1 MSDFVTIAIPDG
13 RSVRF
18 PKTMTRAEM
27 ATAIQSLSPPTDTRA
42 DASANQNVIETLGP
56 MVNSG
61 EARPAEIEAYNQA
74 LSGSEA
80 AQATLQEYNSGG
92 RGMMSGATL
101 GLNDTVGGVASFL
114 SGDGYIAGRDAVRE
128 RDSEA
133 YKANPEAFDRGQ
145 LAGSVGMTGATMA
158 VGGPLLKGAS
168 WATRSLMG
176 AGTGAG
182 MTANQIAQDDQF
194 KPEEPLGPVRAIASN
209 PLPVALGGVLGGAA
223 EPVALGVG
231 AAVRGVGNLLERGV
245 VGMGPQSTRLMTNAL
260 DRADRTGGNPRQELG
275 RLTDDAML
283 ADTSDFRPLAQGL
296 AVQGGDGG
304 AVLGR
309 SLRDRADT
317 NSERI
322 RADITQYL
330 GDPDA
335 AFNATRAN
343 ATERTS
349 RLGPEYEAALASRE
363 PLDVTETLTN
373 MRAAADQAGIDTG
386 SELRRQLAFLE
397 SRSPQGVIEPRQLH
411 GMRSDLSRLVGDPQS
426 PHFKNVALSATLR
439 DIDRVLDGGVPG
451 YADART
457 GYASNMAMERA
468 LEDGQSM
475 MQGGRVSA
483 MSPPQLA
490 ENFGKLSPAQQDA
503 FRSGV
508 RADVEALM
516 GTSRNDSASA
526 WAEFS
531 KEWNDQKLRI
541 VLGDADAEPIIRRLQ
556 SEAVFSQ
563 TAGAVL
569 SGSQTEMRR
578 QSAANL
584 GPLRDA
590 DTGQTIAPES
600 RLKDAVFNRPVNAA
614 IDSAIYGPRASRANA
629 EVGQMLSAQ
638 GPELDALLDALEL
651 RIAARGR
658 RPNVSPQAEGLTRA
672 AVMGAATG
680 SASTENVL
688 SNRNTPPAGRNALT
702 R

>member
-1 MSDFVTIAIPDG
+1 MTDAQKRALALARAQLALDESA
-13 RSVRF
+13 
-18 PKTMTRAEM
+18 TMTRAE
-27 ATAIQSLSPPTDTRA
+27 AA
-42 DASANQNVIETLGP
+42 ANQNVIDTLGQ
-56 MVNSG
+56 MVNDG
-61 EARPAEIEAYNQA
+61 TARPAEVEAYNQA
-74 LSGSEA
+74 LAGSDA
-80 AQATLQEYNSGG
+80 AQATLQEYSSRG

-101 GLNDTVGGVASFL
+101 GLNDMVGGAASAL
-114 SGDGYIAGRDAVRE
+114 AGEGYTAGRDEVRA
-128 RDSEA
+128 RDSAA
-133 YKANPEAFDRGQ
+133 YKANPAAFDTGQ
-145 LAGSVGMTGATMA
+145 LAGSVGVTGATMA
-158 VGGPLLKGAS
+158 VGGPLLKGAN
-168 WATRSLMG
+168 WAVRSLMG
-176 AGTGAG
+176 AGAGAG

-194 KPEEPLGPVRAIASN
+194 KPEEPLGAARAIASN
-209 PLPVALGGVLGGAA
+209 PLPIAFGAALGGAA
-223 EPVALGVG
+223 EPVALGAG
-231 AAVRGVGNLLERGV
+231 AAVRGIGNVFESGVRGA
-245 VGMGPQSTRLMTNAL
+245 GAQSSRVMTNAL
-260 DRADRTGGNPRQELG
+260 ERSARTGGNPRQELG

-283 ADTSDFRPLAQGL
+283 ADTQDFRPLAQGL

-309 SLRDRADT
+309 SLRSRADT

-322 RADITQYL
+322 REDVTQYL

-335 AFNATRAN
+335 AFNANRAN

-363 PLDVTETLTN
+363 PLDVRDTLTN

-386 SELRRQLAFLE
+386 GELRRQLAFLE
-397 SRSPQGVIEPRQLH
+397 SRAPEGFLEPQQLH

-439 DIDRVLDGGVPG
+439 DIDGVLDSGVPG
-451 YADART
+451 YSDART
-457 GYASNMAMERA
+457 GYASNMAMDRA

-490 ENFGKLSPAQQDA
+490 ENFSKLSPAQQEA

-516 GTSRNDSASA
+516 GTSRNDAAAA
-526 WAEFS
+526 WGEFS

-563 TAGAVL
+563 TAGSVL

-578 QSAANL
+578 QAASNL

-590 DTGQTIAPES
+590 DTGTAAAPET

-614 IDSAIYGPRASRANA
+614 IDAALYGPRASRAN
-629 EVGQMLSAQ
+629 EEIGRMLSTQ
-638 GPELDALLDALEL
+638 GPELELLLDALEK
-651 RIAARGR
+651 RIATRAM
-658 RPNVSPQAEGLTRA
+658 RPNVSPAAEGLARS
-672 AVMGAATG
+672 AVMGAAAG
-680 SASTENVL
+680 SASTQNVL
-688 SNRNTPPAGRNALT
+688 SNRNTPPSGQNVLRQ
-702 R
+702 